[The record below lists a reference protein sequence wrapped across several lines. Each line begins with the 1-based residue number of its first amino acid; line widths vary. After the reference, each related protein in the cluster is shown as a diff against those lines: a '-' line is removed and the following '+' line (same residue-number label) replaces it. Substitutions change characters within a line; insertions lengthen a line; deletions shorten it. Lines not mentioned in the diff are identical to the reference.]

1 MKNGWHKLVG
11 NVVFVEDNKV
21 MRGVF
26 GGTTVYPY
34 RWINKYNTWCKEYMS
49 PAAFSAG
56 VRRGT
61 VQML

>member
-1 MKNGWHKLVG
+1 MKNGWHKLAG
-11 NVVFVEDNKV
+11 NVVFVADNKV
-21 MRGVF
+21 VRGVLD
-26 GGTTVYPY
+26 GYAVYPY
-34 RWINKYNTWCKEYMS
+34 RWTGKYSAWSKEYMS